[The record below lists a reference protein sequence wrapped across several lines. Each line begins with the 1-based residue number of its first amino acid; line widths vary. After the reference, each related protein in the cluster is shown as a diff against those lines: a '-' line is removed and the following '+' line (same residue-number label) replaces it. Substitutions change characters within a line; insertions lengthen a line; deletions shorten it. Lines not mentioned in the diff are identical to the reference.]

1 MCEILARSMK
11 EYERRPTER
20 TGFTEHP
27 ADCLAFKYLR
37 DVSGGAGRG
46 WGRGAGTTQADL
58 LGGTCLCGTLHVFLR
73 VYVVGGTR
81 GACSKLG

>member
-1 MCEILARSMK
+1 MK

-37 DVSGGAGRG
+37 DVSSGAGAGGSGG
-46 WGRGAGTTQADL
+46 WGGGRGGP
-58 LGGTCLCGTLHVFLR
+58 GGN
-73 VYVVGGTR
+73 
-81 GACSKLG
+81 KD